1 MTGLVRIAPGFRCT
15 GVASVASKS
24 ARRPGT
30 RVGFRH
36 VEALLLPVLAIGS
49 AAIDWRIA
57 QTWSWPAGLVA
68 LWFGATALAVGA
80 GLVRRQ
86 LGAIGSAMAT
96 LSLYA
101 VPVVG
106 AIIRW
111 HAVPSPTALIGD
123 GAYQTQLAGDF
134 LLRGIDPYGADYA
147 AAGLSAAPW
156 GETFASPALHHLVTW
171 PGQFLWPLPLQLAAQ
186 SLGWWDERIFLLI
199 AAGLTWWLLSR
210 LFPGV
215 PGRLAATALFLIP
228 GHSLVAVLGDN
239 DLPMLAL
246 VLAALLAADR
256 RRYLLMGLLL
266 GLAVVTKQHAL
277 LAVPLVAT
285 WAVVRGA
292 DFRGLIRA
300 AGVAAIAGLA
310 VVAPF
315 VVWNAG
321 ALLHDTVVLL
331 AGSGL
336 DAYPINGFGLSAL
349 LLSSGVIPDP
359 RGAFPFALIELI
371 VGTGVW
377 FLGWRWIRAR
387 ARLADVLLFAGLAM
401 LLVLYVSRYFHDS
414 HLLLGAE
421 LILAGLAARTRPLA
435 VPPRGRAVLAA

>member
-1 MTGLVRIAPGFRCT
+1 MRIAPGFRCT
-15 GVASVASKS
+15 GVASVASVP
-24 ARRPGT
+24 ARRPAT
-30 RVGFRH
+30 RVVYRH
-36 VEALLLPVLAIGS
+36 AEPILLLGLAIPS
-49 AAIDWRIA
+49 AAIDLRIA
-57 QTWSWPAGLVA
+57 QTWSWPAGLIA
-68 LWFGATALAVGA
+68 LWLGATALAVGA
-80 GLVRRQ
+80 ALFRGQ
-86 LGAIGSAMAT
+86 LRAIGSA
-96 LSLYA
+96 LVIGSLYA
-101 VPVVG
+101 VPIVG

-111 HAVPSPTALIGD
+111 HTVPSPTALIGD

-171 PGQFLWPLPLQLAAQ
+171 PGQFLWPLPLQLAARP
-186 SLGWWDERIFLLI
+186 LGWWDERVFLLL
-199 AAGLTWWLLSR
+199 AAGATGWLLLR
-210 LFPGV
+210 LFPGL
-215 PGRLAATALFLIP
+215 PGRLAATAFFLIP

-292 DFRGLIRA
+292 DFRGMIRA
-300 AGVAAIAGLA
+300 AGVAAIVGVA

-321 ALLHDTVVLL
+321 AFVRDTLVFL

-349 LLSSGVIPDP
+349 LLSSGVILDP

>member
-1 MTGLVRIAPGFRCT
+1 GFRCT
-15 GVASVASKS
+15 GVASVASMP

-30 RVGFRH
+30 RVAYRH
-36 VEALLLPVLAIGS
+36 IESILLLVLAIPS

-68 LWFGATALAVGA
+68 LWIGATALAVAA
-80 GLVRRQ
+80 GLIRRP
-86 LGAIGSAMAT
+86 LRAIGCAMAI

-111 HAVPSPTALIGD
+111 HVVPSPTALIGD

-134 LLRGIDPYGADYA
+134 LLRGIDPYGADYG

-171 PGQFLWPLPLQLAAQ
+171 PGQFLWPLSLQLAARP
-186 SLGWWDERIFLLI
+186 LGWWDERAFLLV
-199 AAGLTWWLLSR
+199 AAGLIWWLLSR
-210 LFPGV
+210 LFPGA
-215 PGRLAATALFLIP
+215 PGRLAATAFFLIP

-266 GLAVVTKQHAL
+266 GLAVVTKQHAV
-277 LAVPLVAT
+277 LAVPLIAA

-292 DFRGLIRA
+292 DVRELIRA
-300 AGVAAIAGLA
+300 AALATGAALA
-310 VVAPF
+310 MLAPF
-315 VVWNAG
+315 MSWNAG
-321 ALLHDTVVLL
+321 AFIRDTIVFV
-331 AGSGL
+331 AGSGP
-336 DAYPINGFGLSAL
+336 DAYPINGFGLSAF
-349 LLSSGVIPDP
+349 LLSTGVIHGARD
-359 RGAFPFALIELI
+359 AFPFAAIELV
-371 VGTGVW
+371 VGVAIWTV
-377 FLGWRWIRAR
+377 GWLWIRAR
-387 ARLADVLLFAGLAM
+387 AELGDVLVF
-401 LLVLYVSRYFHDS
+401 
-414 HLLLGAE
+414 
-421 LILAGLAARTRPLA
+421 
-435 VPPRGRAVLAA
+435 